1 MPGIFQEKETVKEE
15 KEDYQEE
22 DKIDYD
28 INNDSKNTFNG
39 RIGNTNGRRGGLSH
53 SLIKYK
59 TGEYD
64 LELVKR
70 IDLQGNDLL
79 YVENLE
85 ECYNL
90 LDINL
95 SRNLIRNLN
104 FCFQYNISL
113 KRLDLSYNQIT
124 DLRYN
129 GNDISLHL
137 TNLEYLNLQGNR
149 ISSFDDCL
157 DCLKNL
163 PKLTTL
169 YLRENPLMKRF
180 TSSTVSSTS
189 SSTVGYASPLISDS
203 GQHLSNSV
211 SQNRPNY
218 FEILIANVRSLEIL
232 DGECVRMRQL
242 TESRLSQLLLEI
254 EPDDE
259 ARQYIPRSPWLENT
273 ESHKYIRETKRETGG
288 CNRQES
294 TETKNVD
301 DQEKQLSDNLT
312 IYMDTLESMKSKA
325 DSLLSSLQNEVNQL
339 NCELQSGD

>member
-1 MPGIFQEKETVKEE
+1 MPGIFQEKERGKEG

-169 YLRENPLMKRF
+169 YLRENPLMKRWSVKF
-180 TSSTVSSTS
+180 PLVPHTV
-189 SSTVGYASPLISDS
+189 
-203 GQHLSNSV
+203 
-211 SQNRPNY
+211 RPQ
-218 FEILIANVRSLEIL
+218 A
-232 DGECVRMRQL
+232 
-242 TESRLSQLLLEI
+242 
-254 EPDDE
+254 
-259 ARQYIPRSPWLENT
+259 
-273 ESHKYIRETKRETGG
+273 
-288 CNRQES
+288 
-294 TETKNVD
+294 
-301 DQEKQLSDNLT
+301 
-312 IYMDTLESMKSKA
+312 
-325 DSLLSSLQNEVNQL
+325 
-339 NCELQSGD
+339 